1 MPGEVGLCPLSGPV
15 PIPICPLPCSRLTAF
30 VLKVLSLAQEQVGG
44 SPEKLQETIRW
55 LLTQQQADGSFRDSC
70 PVIHRGMQVW
80 GRAAGPR
87 SIDGNSP
94 CPFSLLAD
102 IFSPSTNQGG
112 LVGNDETVA
121 LTAFVVIAL
130 HHGLAVFQDKN
141 TEQLKQSVVS
151 APACLPFSSP
161 QVSPF
166 LLRNPGVLLPD
177 LLLHF
182 PLGNVHLKC

>member
-70 PVIHRGMQVW
+70 PVIHRGM
-80 GRAAGPR
+80 
-87 SIDGNSP
+87 
-94 CPFSLLAD
+94 
-102 IFSPSTNQGG
+102 QGG

>member
-1 MPGEVGLCPLSGPV
+1 M
-15 PIPICPLPCSRLTAF
+15 
-30 VLKVLSLAQEQVGG
+30 LKILSLAQEQVGG
-44 SPEKLQETIRW
+44 SPEKLQESIRW
-55 LLTQQQADGSFRDSC
+55 LLTQQQADGSFQDPC

-80 GRAAGPR
+80 GCEVGPR
-87 SIDGNSP
+87 SIGGNSP

-141 TEQLKQSVVS
+141 AEQLKQRVVS
-151 APACLPFSSP
+151 APACLPSSSL
-161 QVSPF
+161 QVSAF
-166 LLRNPGVLLPD
+166 LLRNPGVLLPH

-182 PLGNVHLKC
+182 PLGNFHLKC